1 MMKELEEPKDIETGL
16 KSGKLGEGI
25 TSYKQKSLLETTD
38 IGMKTKSLSAKS
50 GVGKALSALD
60 KAKEAEKANAA
71 NLKSAADSLKE
82 IEKGINGG

>member
-1 MMKELEEPKDIETGL
+1 
-16 KSGKLGEGI
+16 
-25 TSYKQKSLLETTD
+25 
-38 IGMKTKSLSAKS
+38 MKTKSLSTKS

-82 IEKGINGG
+82 IEKGINGE